1 MIWKQM
7 GCKTVKDKSTTLVDK
22 LKKIDLKKHQI
33 F

>member
-22 LKKIDLKKHQI
+22 FKKK
-33 F
+33 

>member
-22 LKKIDLKKHQI
+22 FKKR
-33 F
+33 